1 MGVRLRQV
9 ALVAGDL
16 APVVDALVAE
26 LEVEAEPFADPGV
39 SVFGLHNAVMALGDT
54 FLEVVSPV
62 RPDTTAG
69 RYLER
74 RGGDGGYMA
83 IFQVDDLAA
92 ARARVAEL
100 GVRVV
105 WQSDHDDI
113 AGTHLHPKD
122 VPGAIVSIDWA
133 SPPGTWRWAGPA
145 WTGGVPEHKGGGI
158 VALSIQSEDPVALAE
173 RWAAV
178 LGLEARPV
186 GAGAEVPLDGGEL
199 RFVEATDGRGE
210 GISALEVVVP
220 GSAPHTAS
228 LCGVTVDRRPASS
241 SSNPGPVR

>member
-1 MGVRLRQV
+1 LATVRLRQV
-9 ALVAGDL
+9 ALVAAELD
-16 APVVDALVAE
+16 PVVDALVEE
-26 LEVEAEPFADPGV
+26 LCVEAEPFRDPGV
-39 SVFGLHNAVMALGDT
+39 GVFGLHNAVLALGDT

-62 RPDTTAG
+62 RKDTAAG

-83 IFQVDDLAA
+83 IFQVEDLAA

-122 VPGAIVSIDWA
+122 VPGALVSIDWA
-133 SPPGTWRWAGPA
+133 SPPGTWRWAGPN
-145 WTGGVPEHKGGGI
+145 WTGTVPEHPEGGI
-158 VALSIQSEDPVALAE
+158 VALTIQSEEPAALAQ

-178 LGLEARPV
+178 LGLTSRRTDD
-186 GAGAEVPLDGGEL
+186 GAEVELDRGALRFSAPLD
-199 RFVEATDGRGE
+199 RRGE
-210 GISALEVVVP
+210 GIAAVEVVVP
-220 GSAPHTAS
+220 GAEPHDAQLS
-228 LCGVTVDRRPASS
+228 GVRILRRPS
-241 SSNPGPVR
+241 R